1 MGVGNNPISE
11 CLLRVM
17 SAFKGMKI
25 YDVAENKGKNPMDVH
40 DQLEIS
46 VIQLWRSIIK

>member
-17 SAFKGMKI
+17 GGFKGMKI
-25 YDVAENKGKNPMDVH
+25 YDVAENKGKNPTTMDIP
-40 DQLEIS
+40 DQL
-46 VIQLWRSIIK
+46 

>member
-17 SAFKGMKI
+17 GVFKGMKI
-25 YDVAENKGKNPMDVH
+25 YDVAENKGKIPITMDVH
-40 DQLEIS
+40 DQL
-46 VIQLWRSIIK
+46 